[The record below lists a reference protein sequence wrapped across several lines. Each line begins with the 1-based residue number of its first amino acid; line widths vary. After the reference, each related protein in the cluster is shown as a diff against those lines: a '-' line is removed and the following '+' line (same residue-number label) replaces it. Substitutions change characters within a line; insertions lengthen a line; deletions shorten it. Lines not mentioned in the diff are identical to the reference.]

1 MVRPM
6 RHLVLLALLGAC
18 GDDGGSSGPIDA
30 PASAIDAALDA
41 PAPQTCTG
49 PCRTTALTAT
59 FGSDT
64 RVLDRA
70 YYGITKT
77 ATESTL
83 HVEAYKNAPAGCPT
97 SSSATPDYTLILG
110 KVGIASP
117 GASPGNIL
125 DFQGDLLDGPLGAAA
140 TAVTLTTV
148 AIDVCPTC
156 VGMPAPA
163 DADGFVALDASL
175 SFAAGTIAGHLFA
188 THCDSLDETQ

>member
-1 MVRPM
+1 M
-6 RHLVLLALLGAC
+6 RHLVLLTLLGAC

-30 PASAIDAALDA
+30 PAAIDAAIDA
-41 PAPQTCTG
+41 PTTQTCTG
-49 PCRTTALTAT
+49 ACRTTALTAT

-77 ATESTL
+77 ATGSTL
-83 HVEAYKNAPAGCPT
+83 HVEAYKNAGAGCPMQ
-97 SSSATPDYTLILG
+97 SSPTPDYTVILG

-117 GASPGNIL
+117 GASPGNLL
-125 DFQGDLLDGPLGAAA
+125 DFNGDLLDGPLGAAA
-140 TAVTLTTV
+140 SAVTLTTV

-175 SFAAGTIAGHLFA
+175 TFAAGTITGHLYA
-188 THCDSLDETQ
+188 THCDSLDETL